1 MMQMP
6 HWGARYLTPLWMMY
20 IATIAA
26 LLLVCVGWKE
36 RREGEVKHKLNVSLT
51 KNVWQSSSL
60 DRAAGKRQEAH
71 SKPLS
76 ITDVKTH

>member
-51 KNVWQSSSL
+51 KNVW
-60 DRAAGKRQEAH
+60 
-71 SKPLS
+71 
-76 ITDVKTH
+76 